1 MKQQPAKKTFRY
13 TATALLV
20 ALSTASAQVP
30 VWDLKTNPI
39 QDDFKKGNVEFKD
52 GVAIL
57 NDGATFAVPASAFTD
72 LNNFTVMVD
81 AEFIISSETERN
93 FALLVSKADKNDGF
107 GIDALYTKTWSAY
120 HAVFSG
126 IPFRENRI
134 DFTSGKVQKFVIAAR
149 NGVVAVY
156 LNGSADAKYLQKI
169 EPNDAPMWVAKP
181 PTAGEASLK
190 PFKTVKIT
198 DLKVYGPE
206 YTYALPGE
214 KPADLFNLG
223 GRNWCITTP
232 KITDPKRPRIFC
244 YGDSISMGYVPPLRK
259 ALDGKVYV
267 DHWVGFVN
275 GTSVRDMI
283 LDNFKAA
290 AAAGPYDILFIN
302 NGLHSLH
309 WTPDKASDEAIA
321 TTTRNIVR
329 SFKAGAPQARIV
341 WLQTTPQTAKRPG
354 PDQKVNALGELND
367 SVLRLNRIANT
378 VMKEEGVEIIDLYDI
393 LKDKLDLA
401 AGDQYHWSAEG
412 TAVIV
417 KQVESKTLN
426 LLKENGKLK

>member
-1 MKQQPAKKTFRY
+1 MTTLF
-13 TATALLV
+13 TATAMLM
-20 ALSTASAQVP
+20 ATASAQVP

-39 QDDFKKGNVEFKD
+39 QDDLKKGHVEFKD

-57 NDGATFAVPASAFTD
+57 PDGATFAVPAAAFKD
-72 LNNFTVMVD
+72 MNNFTVMVD
-81 AEFIISSETERN
+81 AEFVISSEADRN
-93 FALLVSKADKNDGF
+93 YALLVSKADKNDGF
-107 GIDALYTKTWSAY
+107 GIDALYTKKWCAY
-120 HAVFSG
+120 HAIFSG
-126 IPFRENRI
+126 IQFKESRI
-134 DFTSGKVQKFVIAAR
+134 DFTPGKVQKFVIAAKS
-149 NGVVAVY
+149 GVVSVY
-156 LNGSADAKYLQKI
+156 LNGSAEAKYLQKI

-181 PTAGEASLK
+181 PAAGEPTLK
-190 PFKTVKIT
+190 PFQTVKIT
-198 DLKVYGPE
+198 DLKVYGPD
-206 YTYALPGE
+206 YTYVLPGE
-214 KPADLFNLG
+214 KPAELFNIG

-232 KITDPKRPRIFC
+232 KITDTKRPRIFC

-267 DHWVGFVN
+267 DHWIGFVN
-275 GTSVRDMI
+275 GTSARDMI
-283 LDNFKAA
+283 LDNFKEA

-309 WTPDKASDEAIA
+309 WTPDTVSDEAVA

-329 SFKAGAPQARIV
+329 SFKAGAPQARII
-341 WLQTTPQTAKRPG
+341 WLQTTPHTAMPPAPG
-354 PDQKVNALGELND
+354 QKVNALGEKND
-367 SVLRLNRIANT
+367 SVLRLNRIAST
-378 VMKEEGVEIIDLYDI
+378 VMKEEGVEIIDLYDS

-417 KQVESKTLN
+417 KQVENKTLE

>member
-1 MKQQPAKKTFRY
+1 MKQHDREMTFLI
-13 TATALLV
+13 TATALLM
-20 ALSTASAQVP
+20 ALATASAQVP

-39 QDDFKKGNVEFKD
+39 QDDLKKGHVKFQD
-52 GVAIL
+52 GAAIL
-57 NDGATFAVPASAFTD
+57 NDGATFAVPASAFKD
-72 LNNFTVMVD
+72 MNNFTVMVD
-81 AEFIISSETERN
+81 AEFVISSETDRN
-93 FALLVSKADKNDGF
+93 YALLVSKADKADGF
-107 GIDALYTKTWSAY
+107 GIDALSTKSWRAY
-120 HAVFSG
+120 HAIFSG
-126 IPFRENRI
+126 IQLRESRI
-134 DFTSGKVQKFVIAAR
+134 DFTPGKVQKFVIAAR
-149 NGVVAVY
+149 NGVVSVY

-181 PTAGEASLK
+181 PADGDAPLK

-198 DLKVYGPE
+198 DMKVYGPD

-214 KPADLFNLG
+214 NPADLFNIG

-232 KITDPKRPRIFC
+232 KITDTKRPRIFC
-244 YGDSISMGYVPPLRK
+244 YGDSISMGYVPPLRM

-275 GTSVRDMI
+275 GTSARDMI

-290 AAAGPYDILFIN
+290 AAAGPYDIVVIN
-302 NGLHSLH
+302 NGLHSLQ
-309 WTPDKASDEAIA
+309 WTPDKVSDEAIT

-329 SFKAGAPQARIV
+329 SFKAGAPQARMV

-354 PDQKVNALGELND
+354 PGQKVNALGELNE
-367 SVLRLNRIANT
+367 SVLRLNRIAST

-412 TAVIV
+412 TALIV
-417 KQVESKTLN
+417 KQVENKTLE
-426 LLKENGKLK
+426 LLKESGKLK